1 MAKKHFYIL
10 LSLVLTGL
18 LFFPGCPE
26 NGDTAADFTLTVTV
40 GNGVNGTPAA
50 GSYTHSENANV
61 NFNYTAQTGFGN
73 LAVTLD
79 GVPVANSG
87 TIAMNTNH
95 TLDATAIID
104 VRGTWTG
111 LAENTSGGGPS
122 NYFLEGT
129 FSGGVLSGTVR
140 GRIESLGWANGTYT
154 VNGNQLTF
162 TLNYSGVIL
171 ACTGTFT
178 NANYVSGEWNW
189 PEAGNPQTGAWHLER

>member
-1 MAKKHFYIL
+1 MTKKHFYIL

-26 NGDTAADFTLTVTV
+26 NGDTSNYTLTVTL
-40 GNGVNGTPAA
+40 GNGVTGTPAA
-50 GSYTHSENANV
+50 GSSTHSENETV
-61 NFNYTAQTGFGN
+61 NYNYTAQTGFGN

-79 GVPVANSG
+79 GAPVASSG
-87 TIAMNTNH
+87 TVAMNANH

-104 VRGTWTG
+104 IRGTWTG

-140 GRIESLGWANGTYT
+140 GRIEGLGYANGTYT

-162 TLNYSGVIL
+162 TLNYSGIIL
-171 ACTGTFT
+171 TCTGTFT
-178 NANYVSGEWNW
+178 NANYVSGEWDW
-189 PEAGNPQTGAWHLER
+189 PEVGNHQTGAWHLER